1 MFILNKKAALK
12 SAAFF
17 LLARGAGLGDDTGM
31 RIIAHLDMDAFFAAV
46 EERDNPRFRGKP
58 LVVGSDPM
66 GGKGRGVVAT
76 ANYAARKYGIFSA
89 TPITKAW
96 RFSEAAR
103 LRGEEPVI
111 FVEGNHEHYGDVSSR
126 IMDIIRAHAPLVEQA
141 SIDEA
146 YIDLSFLPSFAEAER
161 VCKKIKQEIQEKEK
175 LTASV
180 GIGPNKLIAKI
191 ASNHQKPDGL
201 TVVAV
206 EDAESFLDQ
215 FPVRTIPGIGPKTEA
230 SLHARGVKTVH
241 DLKKFSLDALEEM
254 MGKWGADLY
263 DKIRGIDDAEVVEE
277 YEVKSIGEQETFL
290 HDTGSAEII
299 FDRVSAMCTHIIKRL
314 LDEEFRSFRTIVV
327 TIRFSDFET
336 KTRSHTFL
344 KSQRTAK
351 ALQVEAFRLMLPFL
365 DKRENPRKKLIRLVG
380 VRIEKLA

>member
-1 MFILNKKAALK
+1 M
-12 SAAFF
+12 
-17 LLARGAGLGDDTGM
+17 LARDEALVDDTGM

-46 EERDNPRFRGKP
+46 EERDNPKFRGKP

-66 GGKGRGVVAT
+66 GGAGRGVVAT

-96 RFSEAAR
+96 CFSEEAR

-111 FVEGNHEHYGDVSSR
+111 FVEGNHEHYGDVSLR
-126 IMDIIRAHAPLVEQA
+126 IMNIIRAYAPRVEQA

-146 YIDLSFLPSFAEAER
+146 YFDLSFLSSLMEAER
-161 VCKKIKQEIQEKEK
+161 VCKKIKQEIREKEK

-201 TVVAV
+201 TVVAA

-230 SLHARGVKTVH
+230 SLHAHGAKTVH

-254 MGKWGADLY
+254 MGKWGIDLY
-263 DKIRGIDDAEVVEE
+263 DKIRGIDDAEIVEE
-277 YEVKSIGEQETFL
+277 YDVKSIGEQETFL
-290 HDTGSAEII
+290 HDTASAEII
-299 FDRVSAMCTHIIKRL
+299 FDRVVAMCKHIIARL
-314 LDEEFRSFRTIVV
+314 GGEEFSKFRTVVV
-327 TIRFSDFET
+327 TVRFSDFQT
-336 KTRSHTFL
+336 KTRSHTFP
-344 KSQRTAK
+344 KPQRTAK
-351 ALQVEAFRLMLPFL
+351 SLQIEAFRLILPFL
-365 DKRENPRKKLIRLVG
+365 DKRENPKRKLIRLIG

>member
-1 MFILNKKAALK
+1 MQVMTKK
-12 SAAFF
+12 
-17 LLARGAGLGDDTGM
+17 
-31 RIIAHLDMDAFFAAV
+31 RIIGHLDMDAFFAAV

-96 RFSEAAR
+96 RLSEAAR
-103 LRGEEPVI
+103 MRGEEPVI
-111 FVEGNHEHYGDVSSR
+111 FVEGSHEHYGEVSSR
-126 IMDIIRAHAPLVEQA
+126 IMDIIREHAPLVEQA

-146 YIDLSFLPSFAEAER
+146 YFDLSFLSSFAKAAR
-161 VCKKIKQEIQEKEK
+161 VCKKIKQEIQEKEQ

-201 TVVAV
+201 TVV
-206 EDAESFLDQ
+206 EEKDAELFLDQ
-215 FPVRTIPGIGPKTEA
+215 FPVRTIPGIGPKTE
-230 SLHARGVKTVH
+230 SMLHARGIKTVH
-241 DLKKFSLDALEEM
+241 DLKKFSLSALEEM

-263 DKIRGIDDAEVVEE
+263 DKIRGIDDAEIVEE

-299 FDRVSAMCTHIIKRL
+299 FDRVSAMCKHIIKRL
-314 LDEEFRSFRTIVV
+314 SGEEFTSFRTIVV
-327 TIRFSDFET
+327 TVRFSDFET
-336 KTRSHTFL
+336 KTRSHTL
-344 KSQRTAK
+344 PKPQRTAK
-351 ALQVEAFRLMLPFL
+351 ALQVEAFRLILPFL
-365 DKRENPRKKLIRLVG
+365 DKRENPKRKLIRLVG